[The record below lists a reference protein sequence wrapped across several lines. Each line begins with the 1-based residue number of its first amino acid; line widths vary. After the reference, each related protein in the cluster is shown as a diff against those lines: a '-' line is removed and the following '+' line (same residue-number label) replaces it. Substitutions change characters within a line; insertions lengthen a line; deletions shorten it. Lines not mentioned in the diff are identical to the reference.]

1 MKGLKQERKNIPH
14 MTRLKLTLYS
24 LSSPYSSSFVYR
36 ISLLISKLQVE
47 KVMDLWNSDA
57 EFRSQYIKANKAS
70 TLRRLR
76 TLDGRSLGPDE
87 VPPVLPTTTS
97 AYRRTSTPLI
107 PATKEKR
114 LEKSTRVSSSTSIQ
128 SDEFPELPHHKLNV
142 SHGNSRNNKGTSSKE
157 KIMDEPVVMGIVTAT
172 IESAQMEKKREEDEM
187 EKRKREEEERARR
200 EEDIKRKAKAEAEEK
215 ERLRE
220 EQKAKAK
227 EAEERKKRKAEKAQE
242 RAEFKA
248 RKEAEIR
255 DKV

>member
-1 MKGLKQERKNIPH
+1 M
-14 MTRLKLTLYS
+14 
-24 LSSPYSSSFVYR
+24 
-36 ISLLISKLQVE
+36 
-47 KVMDLWNSDA
+47 MDLWNSDA
-57 EFRSQYIKANKAS
+57 EFRKQYVNSNKLN

-87 VPPVLPTTTS
+87 VPPVIPTSS

-107 PATKEKR
+107 PATNEIR
-114 LEKSTRVSSSTSIQ
+114 LAKSTWVSSSTSIQ
-128 SDEFPELPHHKLNV
+128 SDEFPELPNGKQKA
-142 SHGNSRNNKGTSSKE
+142 SYSNSRNNKGISSKE
-157 KIMDEPVVMGIVTAT
+157 KLMDRPVVVTDHVTAT
-172 IESAQMEKKREEDEM
+172 VESVQMEKKREEDEM
-187 EKRKREEEERARR
+187 ERRKREEEDRARR

>member
-1 MKGLKQERKNIPH
+1 M
-14 MTRLKLTLYS
+14 
-24 LSSPYSSSFVYR
+24 
-36 ISLLISKLQVE
+36 
-47 KVMDLWNSDA
+47 MDLWNSDA
-57 EFRSQYIKANKAS
+57 EFRKQYVNSNKVN

-87 VPPVLPTTTS
+87 VPPVVPTTST

-107 PATKEKR
+107 PATNEIR
-114 LEKSTRVSSSTSIQ
+114 LEKSTQVSSSTSIQ
-128 SDEFPELPHHKLNV
+128 SDEFPELPHGKQKV
-142 SHGNSRNNKGTSSKE
+142 SHSNSRNNKGTSSKE
-157 KIMDEPVVMGIVTAT
+157 KLMDRTVGTGIVAAT
-172 IESAQMEKKREEDEM
+172 VESAQMEKKQEEDEM
-187 EKRKREEEERARR
+187 ERRKREEEDRARR

>member
-1 MKGLKQERKNIPH
+1 
-14 MTRLKLTLYS
+14 
-24 LSSPYSSSFVYR
+24 
-36 ISLLISKLQVE
+36 VE
-47 KVMDLWNSDA
+47 KVMDMWNSDA
-57 EFRSQYIKANKAS
+57 EFRKQYVKSNKTS

-87 VPPVLPTTTS
+87 IPPVIPTAS
-97 AYRRTSTPLI
+97 AAYRRTSTPLI
-107 PATKEKR
+107 PATKEIR
-114 LEKSTRVSSSTSIQ
+114 LEKSTQASSTSIQ
-128 SDEFPELPHHKLNV
+128 SYEFPELLHHKPNV
-142 SHGNSRNNKGTSSKE
+142 SHTKRRNNKETFSKE
-157 KIMDEPVVMGIVTAT
+157 KSMDEPVVMGIVTET
-172 IESAQMEKKREEDEM
+172 TESAQIEKKREEDEM
-187 EKRKREEEERARR
+187 ERRKREEEERVRR
-200 EEDIKRKAKAEAEEK
+200 EEDIKRKVKDEVEEK

>member
-1 MKGLKQERKNIPH
+1 M
-14 MTRLKLTLYS
+14 
-24 LSSPYSSSFVYR
+24 
-36 ISLLISKLQVE
+36 
-47 KVMDLWNSDA
+47 MDLWNRDA
-57 EFRSQYIKANKAS
+57 EFRKQYVNSNKLN

-87 VPPVLPTTTS
+87 APPVIPISST
-97 AYRRTSTPLI
+97 YRRTSTPLI
-107 PATKEKR
+107 PATNEIR
-114 LEKSTRVSSSTSIQ
+114 LAKSTRVSSSTSIQ
-128 SDEFPELPHHKLNV
+128 SDEFPELPNGKQKA
-142 SHGNSRNNKGTSSKE
+142 SHSNSRNNKGVSSKE
-157 KIMDEPVVMGIVTAT
+157 KLMDQPVVVTDSVVAIV
-172 IESAQMEKKREEDEM
+172 ESAQIEKKQEEDEM
-187 EKRKREEEERARR
+187 ERRKREEEDRARR